1 MSRSVANGSG
11 TPVHIKDANGNL
23 KQLPDNG
30 ALAERLFLAGLQA
43 VADYPTKTDRYNGA
57 ILNNSTTSTVIGSY
71 TDTIHESNYLESVT
85 TINSTTTPL
94 HQLDDAL
101 ITLSDQ
107 AILSTDGQELYQMT
121 EDELAAHAISA
132 YSLNA
137 THFYTNN
144 WPGFGFWLSTTSAAP
159 NDGTG
164 GGQSDWEEWD
174 ADVFSDTAQAI
185 GAGNFPFVG
194 QTRFS
199 IWRRKT
205 FQGITFAGWD
215 DTYGT
220 SVVKKVIDSKFAV
233 QQATDE
239 EIGRSMMVGL
249 QKLRASTGIG
259 NYILA
264 ASGDT
269 LPSGTWVAKGTAFD
283 ARRVTASADFVGTR
297 DIDFVGHRGVE
308 GAADEQFLNPD
319 DATQKFA
326 GVRDFTGTRDT
337 NFSGQAL
344 SNQSGAGG
352 YVTIET
358 YTLYVKTAV

>member
-1 MSRSVANGSG
+1 MTRSVANGSG
-11 TPVHIKDANGNL
+11 TPIHIKDANGNL
-23 KQLPDNG
+23 QQLPDNG
-30 ALAERLFLAGLQA
+30 ALGKRLYLAGLQA
-43 VADYPTKTDRYNGA
+43 VADYPTKSDRYNGS
-57 ILNNSTTSTVIGSY
+57 IVNNSTTSTLIGSF
-71 TDTIHESNYLESVT
+71 TDTIHESEATESVT

-107 AILSTDGQELYQMT
+107 AILSTDGLELYQMT

-144 WPGFGFWLSTTSAAP
+144 HPGFGFYLSTNAP
-159 NDGTG
+159 NTG
-164 GGQSDWEEWD
+164 RAADWEEWD
-174 ADVFSDTAQAI
+174 ADVFTDTAQVRNPSVPNYGAI
-185 GAGNFPFVG
+185 GSSSW
-194 QTRFS
+194 S
-199 IWRRKT
+199 IWRRKE
-205 FQGITFAGWD
+205 FLGINFAGWT

-220 SVVKKVIDSKFAV
+220 SAVKKVIDSKFAV

-249 QKLRASTGIG
+249 QKLRANTGIG

-269 LPSGTWVAKGTAFD
+269 LPSGSWVAKGTALD
-283 ARRVTASADFVGTR
+283 YRRSTVADDFVGQR
-297 DIDFVGHRGVE
+297 ADGFDFTGHRGTA
-308 GAADEQFLNPD
+308 GADFENFANTDTL
-319 DATQKFA
+319 QKF
-326 GVRDFTGTRDT
+326 GGTRDFAGPRDT
-337 NFSGQAL
+337 TFSGQAL
-344 SNQSGAGG
+344 ATGNTD
-352 YVTIET
+352 YTIIET